1 MKQITQRAAT
11 VELAIASALQDLGV
25 TKDDVEVQVV
35 ENGRKGFL
43 GFGAKEAVV
52 NVTVIEKPA
61 QSVSSETKQ
70 VELKP
75 KPPVIEAKEIS
86 HSTTEAAPSEVEDA
100 ELPGE
105 SDQESVAPQPE
116 DGQMHTVA
124 EASKDKAHSELEAIE
139 ETKSYIIEMAK
150 DMGITDLVVTCE
162 TKGKYMNFQLES
174 EKAAFLIGKRG
185 QTLNAIQQLAQL
197 VANKVTRQFKIV
209 RIDVADYRER
219 REQSLEQLAD
229 RMADRAIRTKRQVA
243 LEPMPSYERKVIHNA
258 LSRRLDVETFSEGKD
273 PYRHIVIKSFE

>member
-11 VELAIASALQDLGV
+11 VELAIKSALQNLGV
-25 TKDDVEVQVV
+25 TRSEVEVEVV
-35 ENGRKGFL
+35 ESGRKGFL

-52 NVTVIEKPA
+52 NITVNEKSIQPA
-61 QSVSSETKQ
+61 PTK
-70 VELKP
+70 VAELAVDATK
-75 KPPVIEAKEIS
+75 KVPPVITAGENIEDS
-86 HSTTEAAPSEVEDA
+86 NPDPLPTDLENSQDYAAENV
-100 ELPGE
+100 L
-105 SDQESVAPQPE
+105 
-116 DGQMHTVA
+116 
-124 EASKDKAHSELEAIE
+124 KDKAYNELEAIE
-139 ETKSYIIEMAK
+139 ETKAFIVDMAK
-150 DMGITDLVVTCE
+150 EMGIADLVVTYE
-162 TKGKYMNFQLES
+162 TKGKYINFQLES

-197 VANKVTRQFKIV
+197 VANKVTKQFKIV

-273 PYRHIVIKSFE
+273 PYRHIVIKGFE

>member
-11 VELAIASALQDLGV
+11 VELAIESAIQNLGV
-25 TKDDVEVQVV
+25 TRDEVEVEII

-52 NVTVIEKPA
+52 NVTVIELP
-61 QSVSSETKQ
+61 
-70 VELKP
+70 
-75 KPPVIEAKEIS
+75 I
-86 HSTTEAAPSEVEDA
+86 HSQPTE
-100 ELPGE
+100 
-105 SDQESVAPQPE
+105 
-116 DGQMHTVA
+116 VA
-124 EASKDKAHSELEAIE
+124 EPIVVAEEKVLPVVTEPKVSNIKTSELATKSATGLRSNDLEDTKDDTVIKVSKNKASNDVEAIE
-139 ETKSYIIEMAK
+139 ETKTYIIDMAK
-150 DMGITDLVVTCE
+150 EMGITDVVVTYE
-162 TKGKYMNFQLES
+162 TKGKYINFQLES

-197 VANKVTRQFKIV
+197 VANKVTKQFKIV